1 MLQGVSTQHGKP
13 LVTYTHCSDA
23 RHNSRALIG
32 ATWEKVNVLS
42 RAVGNNCHSPK
53 NNPDMNKNMLYKLMN
68 LLYVRRIFPVLLFFH
83 RQEVLH
89 GFSDKAHNNPSNHD
103 A

>member
-1 MLQGVSTQHGKP
+1 M
-13 LVTYTHCSDA
+13 
-23 RHNSRALIG
+23 IG

-68 LLYVRRIFPVLLFFH
+68 LLYVRRIFPVLLF
-83 RQEVLH
+83 
-89 GFSDKAHNNPSNHD
+89 SIDKRFYMVSQTKHTTILLTMMHKNI
-103 A
+103 